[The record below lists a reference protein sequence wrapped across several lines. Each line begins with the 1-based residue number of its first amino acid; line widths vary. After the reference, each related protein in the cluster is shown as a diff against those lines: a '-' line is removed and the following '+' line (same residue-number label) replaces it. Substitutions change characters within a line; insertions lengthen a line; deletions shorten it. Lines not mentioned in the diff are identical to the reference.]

1 MKYYDSKGNLVEL
14 TKNESFSTKGTTAN
28 IYKSEDGIAY
38 KKYFEDSEINISQPM
53 FEILKAID
61 NPHFIKLIER
71 YYSELQ
77 VIDYNHFIES
87 ISDTKPNYDFT
98 FSYPYRISLY
108 TYYWIQKES
117 IDLLEEDK
125 EYLLDNLNEL
135 FKLSNILSRNHVRLS
150 DMKVEN
156 CICNK
161 SGIVLIDPD
170 LYFFVSGRLPFDKNR
185 FKILYLVSKLC
196 QTLTRHND
204 FETTVKIKE
213 LFSDC
218 YDDTNKAVKTLSKK
232 LRGYRRPID
241 YLNR

>member
-14 TKNESFSTKGTTAN
+14 NISQSSSFGTTAS
-28 IYKSEDGIAY
+28 IYKGEDGIAY
-38 KKYFEDSEINISQPM
+38 KKYFENSEINISQSI
-53 FEILKAID
+53 FETLKSID
-61 NPHFIKLIER
+61 NPHFINLIER
-71 YYSELQ
+71 YYSESQ

-87 ISDTKPNYDFT
+87 ISKTKPNYDFT
-98 FSYPYRISLY
+98 SSYPYRISLY
-108 TYYWIQKES
+108 TYYWIQKDS

-135 FKLSNILSRNHVRLS
+135 FKLSNILSRNHVKLS

-156 CICNK
+156 CLCNK

-170 LYFFVSGRLPFDKNR
+170 LYFFVSGRLPFNKNQ
-185 FKILYLVSKLC
+185 FKILYLVSRLC
-196 QTLTRHND
+196 QTLTSHND
-204 FETTVKIKE
+204 FETIEKVKE

-218 YDDTNKAVKTLSKK
+218 YDETNKAVKTLSKK